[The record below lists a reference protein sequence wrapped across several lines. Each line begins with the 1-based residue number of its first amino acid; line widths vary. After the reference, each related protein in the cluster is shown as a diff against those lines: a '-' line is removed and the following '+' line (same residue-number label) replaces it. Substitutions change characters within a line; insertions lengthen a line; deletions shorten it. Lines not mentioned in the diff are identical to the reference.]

1 MACLFRHTR
10 PYRRCRRH
18 SDSRAAPQR
27 QQIAEN
33 TAGAVSRHMPHI
45 DDSTLWDTLPSP
57 PPSTTAANRGI
68 RCRCGMPDSAH
79 HALQAC
85 SCTYAAIRECCLL
98 EVRAS
103 RYPSHTCGAGPS
115 RSRSHG
121 RLRHQEAALPDGPEH
136 YSPRLLFPVQYF
148 LYDFSDSGTEAG
160 NGGIGL

>member
-1 MACLFRHTR
+1 MSYRH
-10 PYRRCRRH
+10 CRRH

-57 PPSTTAANRGI
+57 PPSTTAANRRI
-68 RCRCGMPDSAH
+68 RCRCGMPISTH

-85 SCTYAAIRECCLL
+85 GCTYAAIRECCLL

-121 RLRHQEAALPDGPEH
+121 RLRHQEAALPDGPER
-136 YSPRLLFPVQYF
+136 YSPRRLLPVQYF